1 MFFAGLC
8 YLPYDY
14 DSRLVL
20 QLLQYSDT
28 MLTCKRSPR
37 SASLQAK
44 IRKIPFILNVFWCI
58 TPKFCVFCVLLDRF
72 LVSLVIPWAIFTT
85 KQSSKFPLRS
95 HWNHYIDQWLKCT
108 AILSNFTIPNLIH
121 DLTNF
126 NQEICYDLFRHSWSA
141 QINQENCIYI
151 YMNVYGYM
159 K

>member
-1 MFFAGLC
+1 MLIFRVFAGLC

-14 DSRLVL
+14 DFRLVL
-20 QLLQYSDT
+20 QLLEYFDT
-28 MLTCKRSPR
+28 LLTCKRSPR

-44 IRKIPFILNVFWCI
+44 IWNAIYIK
-58 TPKFCVFCVLLDRF
+58 CVLVNNTQVLSF
-72 LVSLVIPWAIFTT
+72 
-85 KQSSKFPLRS
+85 LRS
-95 HWNHYIDQWLKCT
+95 PRSISSVPCYPVSNIHNKTMFKISSSTTLKCT
-108 AILSNFTIPNLIH
+108 AIFSNFTIPDLIH
-121 DLTNF
+121 VLTNF